1 MYCTSIP
8 RQQRK
13 HYQSEY
19 KIGSSWLSCRHA
31 LLSKAHDSGLSG
43 WKDLSEGCMRNQA
56 LRLTTWTQNAKRTLP
71 LLVLLCVLW
80 SSLWEIKVDLDL
92 SICIFEFRRAS
103 QPILENLLTY
113 TMELRK
119 AKTDFL
125 HNQSLTNT
133 LNSSTA
139 LHPKTP
145 HSWSVSH
152 NSCRPC
158 SSNWPQRPYT
168 AHWHGVCRVLI
179 SSFLS
184 WRRDHNSDNSA
195 ITIKFSGGLLSDTTT
210 LLHTLHLCNLSFT
223 KMSSCRLLGQPYQT
237 LDPMRALWRSWT
249 HRVERVMSARM
260 RLAC

>member
-1 MYCTSIP
+1 MAGRTC
-8 RQQRK
+8 QRARAW
-13 HYQSEY
+13 ET
-19 KIGSSWLSCRHA
+19 
-31 LLSKAHDSGLSG
+31 
-43 WKDLSEGCMRNQA
+43 
-56 LRLTTWTQNAKRTLP
+56 RLTTWTQTQNAKRTLP
-71 LLVLLCVLW
+71 LLLLLCVLW
-80 SSLWEIKVDLDL
+80 SSPWEIKVDLYL

-139 LHPKTP
+139 LHPKSP

-179 SSFLS
+179 SSFLY
-184 WRRDHNSDNSA
+184 WRRDNNSDNSA
-195 ITIKFSGGLLSDTTT
+195 ITVKFCRGLLSDRTTPPPYILYIFGIWASQKCLAVDCWDNHSKPLT
-210 LLHTLHLCNLSFT
+210 RCEPCEGAGHT
-223 KMSSCRLLGQPYQT
+223 
-237 LDPMRALWRSWT
+237 
-249 HRVERVMSARM
+249 V
-260 RLAC
+260 